1 MRDQVEQ
8 VMELIRPLVQA
19 DNGDVVLRDVD
30 EKTGIVSVELSGACA
45 SCSSATL
52 TLKAG
57 VERILK
63 DRVPGITEVVNVAA
77 SFDRIGETPVML

>member
-1 MRDQVEQ
+1 MRDQVEEVIQ
-8 VMELIRPLVQA
+8 LIRPLVQA

-30 EKTGIVSVELSGACA
+30 EQSGVVSVELSGACA

-63 DRVPGITEVVNVAA
+63 DRVPGVTEVINATA
-77 SFDRIGETPVML
+77 SFDQIGETPVML